1 MAGPFF
7 YYLIQ
12 TLFFETIFEQLN
24 RRFDTRQSNFSLFCL
39 FGSFFNVIFAAE
51 DYFLD
56 VILQQSILQ
65 II

>member
-12 TLFFETIFEQLN
+12 THFFETVFEQHS

-39 FGSFFNVIFAAE
+39 FGSFFNAIFAAG
-51 DYFLD
+51 DCFLD
-56 VILQQSILQ
+56 LILQQSILQ